1 MVNKSIANNKF
12 YVITLLML
20 LLIFG
25 FLMFNVISP
34 FLSPIAWAVVLG
46 IVFYPV
52 YQFICRYMAWKN
64 IASLTTVLIIVF
76 IIIGPFSY
84 ILILMGK
91 ELLSLIQ
98 YVETGALG
106 HQYTDSLLSMA
117 PLKWL
122 DERVHIYKYIGT
134 EEVKRKILDNI
145 SNFAQSVLPRLTIG
159 VRNLLGVVVD
169 FALMVITLYFF
180 FLDGPAFMKK
190 VRDYLPF
197 SDAHKDRLISQ
208 TKDMVVSAIY
218 GGMAVALSQG
228 VAAGL
233 VFYFLGVGAPL
244 LLGAATYLMSF
255 IPFGAVIIWG
265 GVDIFLFLKESYA
278 EGIILLILGI
288 FGISMIDNILR
299 PIIVSGRTKISFL
312 LIFFT
317 VIGGLG
323 YFGLIGLI
331 LGPLV
336 VVIFL
341 SLFDIFRTID
351 DEQDSDDCA
360 GG

>member
-1 MVNKSIANNKF
+1 MGNKPLVSNKF
-12 YVITLLML
+12 YVITLLL
-20 LLIFG
+20 LLGLFG
-25 FLMFNVISP
+25 FLMFNVIRP

-52 YQFICRYMAWKN
+52 YQYIGKYVAWKN
-64 IASLTTVLIIVF
+64 AASLATVMIIVF
-76 IIIGPFSY
+76 IIIGPFTY

-91 ELLSLIQ
+91 ELLSLIH
-98 YVETGALG
+98 YVQDGALA
-106 HQYTDSLLSMA
+106 QYADVLSLA
-117 PLKWL
+117 PMRWL
-122 DERVHIYKYIGT
+122 DGRFHIFKYIGT
-134 EEVKRKILDNI
+134 DEMKGKIIDNI
-145 SNFAQSVLPRLTIG
+145 SGFAQSVLPRLT
-159 VRNLLGVVVD
+159 LGFKNMLGICFD
-169 FALMVITLYFF
+169 FALMVLTLYFF
-180 FLDGPAFMKK
+180 FLDGPSFMKK
-190 VRDYLPF
+190 LRDYLPF
-197 SDAHKDRLISQ
+197 TDAQKDRLIVQ

-233 VFYFLGVGAPL
+233 VFYFLGVRAPL

-255 IPFGAVIIWG
+255 IPFGAMLIWG
-265 GVDIFLFLKESYA
+265 GVDIFMFLKGEYLH
-278 EGIILLILGI
+278 GTILLVLGL

-299 PIIVSGRTKISFL
+299 PIIVSGRTNISFL

-341 SLFDIFRTID
+341 SLFDIFRTMD
-351 DEQDSDDCA
+351 DEESTDESPA
-360 GG
+360 S

>member
-1 MVNKSIANNKF
+1 MENKPIANDKF
-12 YVITLLML
+12 YVITLLLLML
-20 LLIFG
+20 LFG
-25 FLMFNVISP
+25 FLMFNVIRP
-34 FLSPIAWAVVLG
+34 FLNPIAWAVVLG

-52 YQFICRYMAWKN
+52 YQFIGKYVAWRN
-64 IASLTTVLIIVF
+64 VSSLITVLIIVF
-76 IIIGPFSY
+76 IIIGPFTY
-84 ILILMGK
+84 ILILMGR
-91 ELLSLIQ
+91 ELMSLIH
-98 YVETGALG
+98 YVETEVFG
-106 HQYTDSLLSMA
+106 QYTDILSIA
-117 PLKWL
+117 PIKWL
-122 DERVHIYKYIGT
+122 DDRFHILKYIDKYIGT
-134 EEVKRKILDNI
+134 DEIKTKLLSNI
-145 SNFAQSVLPRLTIG
+145 SAFAQSVVPRLTIG
-159 VRNLLGVVVD
+159 FKNLLGVVAD
-169 FALMVITLYFF
+169 FSLMLITLYFF
-180 FLDGPAFMKK
+180 FLDGPAFMNK

-197 SDAHKDRLISQ
+197 TDVQKDRLVSQ

-218 GGMAVALSQG
+218 GGVAVALSQG

-233 VFYFLGVGAPL
+233 VFYFLGIRAPL

-255 IPFGAVIIWG
+255 IPFGAMIIWG
-265 GVDIFLFLKESYA
+265 GVDVFLFLEASYVK
-278 EGIILLILGI
+278 GFILLLAGT

-299 PIIVSGRTKISFL
+299 PMIVSGRTNISFL

-351 DEQDSDDCA
+351 EDGSGTGA
-360 GG
+360 

>member
-1 MVNKSIANNKF
+1 MDDKPVAGNKF
-12 YVITLLML
+12 YIITLLL
-20 LLIFG
+20 LLLLFG
-25 FLMFNVISP
+25 FLMFNVIRP
-34 FLSPIAWAVVLG
+34 FLNPIAWAVVLG

-52 YQFICRYMAWKN
+52 YQFIGKFLRWKN
-64 IASLTTVLIIVF
+64 AASLMTVLIIVF

-84 ILILMGK
+84 ILVLMGK
-91 ELLSLIQ
+91 ELISLIK
-98 YVETGALG
+98 YVEEGALS
-106 HQYTDSLLSMA
+106 QYTDVLSLA

-122 DERVHIYKYIGT
+122 DDRIHIYKYIGT
-134 EEVKRKILDNI
+134 EEVKKKILENI
-145 SNFAQSVLPRLTIG
+145 ANFAQSIMPQLTIG
-159 VRNLLGVVVD
+159 FKNLLGVVID
-169 FALMVITLYFF
+169 FVLMVMTLYFF
-180 FLDGPAFMKK
+180 FLDGPAFTEKI
-190 VRDYLPF
+190 RDYLPF
-197 SDAHKDRLISQ
+197 TDAQKDRLVSQ

-228 VAAGL
+228 IAAGL
-233 VFYFLGVGAPL
+233 VFYFLDVRAPL

-265 GVDIFLFLKESYA
+265 GVDIFLFLSESYSK
-278 EGIILLILGI
+278 GIILLLAGVL
-288 FGISMIDNILR
+288 GISMIDNVLR
-299 PIIVSGRTKISFL
+299 PMIVSGRTKISFL

-341 SLFDIFRTID
+341 TLFDIFRTID
-351 DEQDSDDCA
+351 GEDSNA
-360 GG
+360 SPER